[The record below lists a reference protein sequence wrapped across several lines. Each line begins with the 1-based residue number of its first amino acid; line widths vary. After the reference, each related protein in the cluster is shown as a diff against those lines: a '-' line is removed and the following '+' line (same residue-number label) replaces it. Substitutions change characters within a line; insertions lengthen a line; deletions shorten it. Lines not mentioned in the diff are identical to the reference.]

1 MRFGDLEGMG
11 TVYDREGIVI
21 PQDNECV
28 LSTMDGYLEKLE
40 KRIRLKWRIEFFDG
54 AGFFVLTDH
63 RLIFLRDPLK
73 YETEFKFS
81 SKRFAT
87 MADWEYW
94 VNRSNKACEAGAKEF
109 VEVPYSEIE
118 KIKNGKNISQILVN
132 HDDDRYRIVV
142 ESKVGVE
149 LEKLQSSDGKIQP
162 LICFEQIDTDNKKG

>member
-11 TVYDREGIVI
+11 TVYDKEGILI
-21 PQDNECV
+21 PHDDECV
-28 LSTMDGYLEKLE
+28 LTTMDGYFEKLE

-54 AGFFVLTDH
+54 AGFFVLTDK
-63 RLIFLRDPLK
+63 RLVFLRDPLK

-94 VNRSNKACEAGAKEF
+94 VNRSNKASEACAKEF

-118 KIKNGKNISQILVN
+118 KIKNGKRFSHILVN
-132 HDDDRYRIVV
+132 HQHERYRIVV
-142 ESKVGVE
+142 DSKIGTE
-149 LEKLQSSDGKIQP
+149 LEKLQSSGGKVQP
-162 LICFEQIDTDNKKG
+162 LICFEHIESDNERD